1 MQTLWNRLYADYVMP
16 CRLHHYAALL
26 QQARD
31 AGYRQTSVRNWLH
44 VLRAGRCDG
53 GARGCGGST
62 ANNGS
67 GKGGNGGS
75 MASARVLIH
84 RHDIDTDLATARRMF
99 TLEQRH
105 GVRASYYFRLS
116 TLDYGFM
123 RDIEAYGSEASYHY
137 EELATYAKARHLKQ
151 PDDVRVHMAAIRAS
165 FEQNFRTI
173 EARLGHKLTTVAS
186 HGDFA
191 NRRLGIVNCEVLADA
206 ALRARCGIEAEC
218 YDAEL
223 MDSFELYISDRP
235 APQYFHPLAPQAAL
249 GHYRRICLLTHP
261 AQWHASWGVNHRKN
275 LGRLV
280 EAWRW

>member
-1 MQTLWNRLYADYVMP
+1 MQTLLNRIYADYLMP
-16 CRLHHYAALL
+16 CRLQHYDALL

-44 VLRAGRCDG
+44 ALRASGRNDG
-53 GARGCGGST
+53 SSGNTAST
-62 ANNGS
+62 PAA
-67 GKGGNGGS
+67 GK
-75 MASARVLIH
+75 VLVH
-84 RHDIDTDLATARRMF
+84 RHDIDTDVATARRMF
-99 TLEQRH
+99 ALEQRH

-123 RDIEAYGSEASYHY
+123 REIEAYGSEASYHY
-137 EELATYAKARHLKQ
+137 EELATWAKQRHLKRA
-151 PDDVRVHMAAIRAS
+151 DAVRAGMEAIRAS
-165 FEQNFRTI
+165 FEENFRII
-173 EARLGHKLTTVAS
+173 EAHLGHKLTTVAS

-218 YDAEL
+218 YDDEL
-223 MDSFELYISDRP
+223 MRSLDLYISDRP

-249 GHYRRICLLTHP
+249 GRYRRICLLTHP
-261 AQWHASWGVNHRKN
+261 AQWHASWGANHRKN